1 MPLVIVNPSAT
12 KPRRKRSATAPQ
24 AKKGVPMAK
33 RRRSA
38 AQKRAFAKM
47 ISRNPRRKRRRVNT
61 NPVRHVTRRR
71 RVTRN
76 PVRHYR
82 RMRRHRNPGGGFLG
96 SLFDKQGLMLLGA
109 VVATPTIMAEGQSL
123 LFPNA
128 TGYYQAGIQ
137 GAIGVGLG
145 WAAYKFLDR
154 QVGAMVAAMGI
165 GTAVA
170 ELITSYNAGT
180 LSASKLSGLP
190 SRPVVGA
197 FPVRNTLGNR
207 EAGARTLSG
216 YTGAGVGGRACSVM
230 SGYVTQGITGIAE
243 PGARRIR

>member
-1 MPLVIVNPSAT
+1 MITANPH
-12 KPRRKRSATAPQ
+12 RR
-24 AKKGVPMAK
+24 
-33 RRRSA
+33 
-38 AQKRAFAKM
+38 
-47 ISRNPRRKRRRVNT
+47 
-61 NPVRHVTRRR
+61 RRR
-71 RVTRN
+71 RVVSN
-76 PVRHYR
+76 PIRHVRRRRTVHMNPHRSYR
-82 RMRRHRNPGGGFLG
+82 HARRHRNPGGGFLS

-109 VVATPTIMAEGQSL
+109 VVATPTIMSEGQSML
-123 LFPNA
+123 APSA

-154 QVGAMVAAMGI
+154 QVGVVMAAVGI

-170 ELITSYNAGT
+170 QLINGYNAGT
-180 LSASKLSGLP
+180 LSNSVLNGYPVAP
-190 SRPVVGA
+190 PVVGK
-197 FPVRNTLGNR
+197 FQVRNTLGSR

-230 SGYVTQGITGIAE
+230 SGYTNTLARIPE